1 MSFIPK
7 LLLKPLAKALA
18 AVFYAMV
25 AHSADTQREAEWLFD
40 HWDISDV
47 PLGYKAKVKVNLI
60 FDESEPKQTPKRRI
74 TDIGAER
81 FSYE

>member
-25 AHSADTQREAEWLFD
+25 AHSADTQNKAEWFFD
-40 HWDISDV
+40 HYDISDV
-47 PLGYKAKVKVNLI
+47 PFGYKARIRLDLMH
-60 FDESEPKQTPKRRI
+60 DESEKQPRRRAG
-74 TDIGAER
+74 DRVSDEAK
-81 FSYE
+81 S